1 MRWIIPDVPQQ
12 LRQQM
17 RQHAYLTNELIMQ
30 QEFKRAKEMG
40 SARKQHSLDVEDR
53 HNQSSE
59 S

>member
-1 MRWIIPDVPQQ
+1 
-12 LRQQM
+12 
-17 RQHAYLTNELIMQ
+17 MQ